1 MKRTQLN
8 IGLLLMV
15 ALALVLLGFAPGT
28 GVTTDREIGDIISQV
43 DSNRILNTAT
53 TLQNFG
59 TRQSCSDQPQPGR
72 GVTAA
77 RDFLFN
83 QYSAIPG
90 LQVRL
95 DPFVHS
101 RCPNAPTYN
110 VIAWLPGK
118 TPNRL
123 VIIGGHYDSR
133 TSNVFDNTSDAPGGN
148 DSGAQSAVVLELARV
163 LASHGFGASRDGEG
177 HRFDATIVFIA
188 FSGEEQGLFG
198 SGSIAANLTRYFQSP
213 TVIAMLNTDI
223 PGGDNTA
230 NTTSDLQNFR
240 LYSPGIPRERFSTDP
255 DGTTDNTSP
264 SRGVMRYV
272 GTWGGAYVP
281 ALTMAPKL
289 REDRPGRASDHVSFI
304 NNGYPAVRLMET
316 FECSPSPV
324 DNSCGSPLPCPPPAQ
339 IPASCKDTTFV
350 TTHQHSP
357 HDQVQFITPPY
368 AAGIA
373 QVIGAVAAS
382 LARAP
387 DAPQSFTAS
396 GNSVQGITPSFTGP
410 AEGDVDHFAI
420 AARSVNENFYRQR
433 VVIPEEDDQVISPQ
447 SLGLN
452 PGDSFFVSVSAVD
465 SRGHESLF
473 AYPEVRCDST
483 SCVIP
488 SYASNATASR
498 PQSSPNAKVED
509 DE

>member
-1 MKRTQLN
+1 MKRTHIN
-8 IGLLLMV
+8 MGLLLMV
-15 ALALVLLGFAPGT
+15 ALALGLLGFAPSR
-28 GVTTDREIGDIISQV
+28 GVTTDPEISNIISNV

-77 RDFLFN
+77 RDFLFSK
-83 QYSAIPG
+83 YSAIPG

-95 DPFVHS
+95 DPFTHPN
-101 RCPNAPTYN
+101 CPSTPTYN
-110 VIAWLPGK
+110 VIAWLPGRN
-118 TPNRL
+118 PNRL

-133 TSNVFDNTSDAPGGN
+133 TTNVFDNTSDAPGGN
-148 DSGAQSAVVLELARV
+148 DAGAQSAVVLELARV
-163 LASHGFGASRDGEG
+163 LAGNGFGGSREHEG

-213 TVIAMLNTDI
+213 SVIAMLNTDI

-230 NTTSDLQNFR
+230 NTTADLQNFR
-240 LYSPGIPRERFSTDP
+240 LYSSGIPRERFSTDP

-272 GTWGGAYVP
+272 GTWGGAYVR

-324 DNSCGSPLPCPPPAQ
+324 DNSCGGPLPCPPPAQ
-339 IPASCKDTTFV
+339 IPAFCKDKSFI

-357 HDQVQFITPPY
+357 NDQVQFITPTY
-368 AAGIA
+368 AASIA
-373 QVIGAVAAS
+373 QVLGAVAAS

-387 DAPQSFTAS
+387 DAPQNFTVS
-396 GNSVQGITPSFTGP
+396 GNSVQGIRPSFTGSD
-410 AEGDVDHFAI
+410 DVDHFVI

-433 VVIPEEDDQVISPQ
+433 VALSEEENDRVISAQ
-447 SLGLN
+447 ALGLN

-465 SRGHESLF
+465 GRGHESLF
-473 AYPEVRCDST
+473 AYPEVRCDSN

-488 SYASNATASR
+488 SYAGNGTASR
-498 PQSSPNAKVED
+498 PQASPNAKVED

>member
-1 MKRTQLN
+1 MKRTH
-8 IGLLLMV
+8 IDMGLLLMV
-15 ALALVLLGFAPGT
+15 ALALGLLGFAPSS
-28 GVTTDREIGDIISQV
+28 GVTTDPEISNIIGKV

-77 RDFLFN
+77 RDFLFSK
-83 QYSAIPG
+83 YSAIPG

-95 DPFVHS
+95 DPFTHPN
-101 RCPNAPTYN
+101 CPSTPTYN
-110 VIAWLPGK
+110 VIAWLPGRN
-118 TPNRL
+118 PNRL

-133 TSNVFDNTSDAPGGN
+133 TTNVFDNTSDAPGGN
-148 DSGAQSAVVLELARV
+148 DAGAQSAVVLELARV
-163 LASHGFGASRDGEG
+163 LAGNGFGGSREHEG

-213 TVIAMLNTDI
+213 SVIAMLNTDI

-230 NTTSDLQNFR
+230 NTTADLQNFR
-240 LYSPGIPRERFSTDP
+240 LYSSGIPRERFSTDP

-272 GTWGGAYVP
+272 GTWGGAYVR

-324 DNSCGSPLPCPPPAQ
+324 DNSCGGPLPCPPPAQ
-339 IPASCKDTTFV
+339 IPAFCKDKSFI

-357 HDQVQFITPPY
+357 NDQVQFITPTY
-368 AAGIA
+368 AASIA
-373 QVIGAVAAS
+373 QVLGAVAAS

-387 DAPQSFTAS
+387 DAPQNFTVS
-396 GNSVQGITPSFTGP
+396 GNSVQGIRPSFTGSD
-410 AEGDVDHFAI
+410 DVDHFVI

-433 VVIPEEDDQVISPQ
+433 VALSEEENDRVISAQ
-447 SLGLN
+447 ALGLN

-465 SRGHESLF
+465 GRGHESLF
-473 AYPEVRCDST
+473 AYPEVRCDSN

-488 SYASNATASR
+488 SYAGNGTASR
-498 PQSSPNAKVED
+498 PQASPNAKVED